1 MFLSCFVNGDKQYDL
16 KIKLKYLD
24 NHNQSTTIHQAGE
37 CHIPPPKVISM
48 EFLRSTKENERLLSE
63 SFLSP
68 VGFTISLG
76 YRSGYLM
83 ILRFGRHDGPAGTSI
98 WRRSRVLL
106 IYRPVTGIKHQRV
119 SIYQKFCLL
128 FFLTIFVNPV
138 HFSFFYTEKFHSK
151 ITRSIDIMSTMCS
164 AHCIYNRQTTLF
176 LCVPIVIY

>member
-1 MFLSCFVNGDKQYDL
+1 MFLPCFVNGDKQYDL
-16 KIKLKYLD
+16 KIKFKYLD
-24 NHNQSTTIHQAGE
+24 NHNQSTTIHQAGNAT
-37 CHIPPPKVISM
+37 
-48 EFLRSTKENERLLSE
+48 FLPQRSFPWNFCVRRKRTNTIRVV
-63 SFLSP
+63 SFP

-98 WRRSRVLL
+98 WRRSRVLF

-128 FFLTIFVNPV
+128 FFLTIFVIPV

-151 ITRSIDIMSTMCS
+151 IARSIDIMSTMCS
-164 AHCIYNRQTTLF
+164 AHCIYSRQTTLF
-176 LCVPIVIY
+176 LCVPMVIY

>member
-1 MFLSCFVNGDKQYDL
+1 MFLSCFVNGDKQDDL
-16 KIKLKYLD
+16 KIKFKYLD
-24 NHNQSTTIHQAGE
+24 NHNQSTTIHQAGNAT
-37 CHIPPPKVISM
+37 
-48 EFLRSTKENERLLSE
+48 FLPQRSFPWNFCVRRKRTNTIRVV
-63 SFLSP
+63 SFP

-98 WRRSRVLL
+98 WRRSRVLF

-119 SIYQKFCLL
+119 SIYQKFCL
-128 FFLTIFVNPV
+128 FFLTIFIPV
-138 HFSFFYTEKFHSK
+138 HFSFFYTGKFHSK

-176 LCVPIVIY
+176 LCVPMVIY